1 MIPMLPGTEK
11 ALEKLDAVE
20 RVLVEATLAERAA
33 RRKLLEYCPYKPGDD
48 AVANVFSYSG
58 KTFRIFSISVRKAHN
73 PETRRPGYQWI
84 LWGRVLRQNGEPG
97 KLEAERREF
106 FT

>member
-1 MIPMLPGTEK
+1 MIPMLPGTDEAIAKLETAEGVLAAASLAEK
-11 ALEKLDAVE
+11 A
-20 RVLVEATLAERAA
+20 A
-33 RRKLLEYCPYKPGDD
+33 RLKLLDYCPYKPGDD

-84 LWGRVLRQNGEPG
+84 LWGRILRQNGEPG